1 MKFIEVKKLVI
12 EYERELISSLLED
25 PEDKAEV
32 KQLKSD
38 LKERVRDIRKT
49 KNITQLLWTLG
60 NLGYDDPEDLVLGLI
75 ID

>member
-1 MKFIEVKKLVI
+1 MKFNDVKKLVI
-12 EYERELISSLLED
+12 YFERELISSLLED

-38 LKERVRDIRKT
+38 LKERVRDIRKA
-49 KNITQLLWTLG
+49 KNITELLWTLE
-60 NLGYDDPEDLVLGLI
+60 NLGYDDPKDHVLGLI